1 MDEEWADLSLQ
12 DISPPAPEIK
22 NILTFFKNW
31 KFKNLKSSL
40 LTLAGVPHYD
50 LPVQYFQN

>member
-22 NILTFFKNW
+22 NILTFLKNW
-31 KFKNLKSSL
+31 KFKNSKSSL

-50 LPVQYFQN
+50 ISLGWI